1 MLIKKKVVKK
11 LVALSVAMSMFCAA
25 IPCYADEDYMVE
37 EDISSLVTSND
48 NLKCIKA
55 NENEVGYSTKVSEN
69 MEYSCTFD
77 MDNLRFC
84 FVETVSNSNGK
95 AIEQKKTYTN
105 AIITENGGL
114 DPCIKLSGNTYMLSD
129 FKNNGTLTNRGG
141 VMSGLIKAVNVYLS
155 VADTAEKIKAV
166 SNYKYNRK
174 LESKGKGV
182 GKGCYVTN
190 QSETETKNKRSGNY
204 RFGFTKFKNV
214 GCEVAAVYNAM
225 ISLGRPERLSQTIYC
240 FEAWSIEFASGWG
253 KLGSNPLE
261 ISRYLKKKKVSYK
274 KYTSFSS
281 LKKAVAKRN
290 KCRIIMST
298 WNKPI
303 TDGLHT
309 FFVYKAN
316 KNLFKSYN
324 WGYDFNPINKN
335 ILDEFNN
342 GSGFIVGYLV
352 WK

>member
-1 MLIKKKVVKK
+1 
-11 LVALSVAMSMFCAA
+11 MFCDVM
-25 IPCYADEDYMVE
+25 PCYADEDYMVE
-37 EDISSLVTSND
+37 EDILSLVTSND

-55 NENEVGYSTKVSEN
+55 NENEVGYSTKVSDN
-69 MEYSCTFD
+69 IEYSCTFD

-95 AIEQKKTYTN
+95 VIKQKKTYTN

-114 DPCIKLSGNTYMLSD
+114 DACIKLSGNTYMLSD
-129 FKNNGTLTNRGG
+129 FKDNGTLTNRGG
-141 VMSGLIKAVNVYLS
+141 VMSGLIKAVSVYLS

-190 QSETETKNKRSGNY
+190 QEDTITKNYRSGNY
-204 RFGFTKFKNV
+204 RFGFTKFAYV

-274 KYTSFSS
+274 KYTSFSA
-281 LKKAVAKRN
+281 LKKAAEKKN

-309 FFVYKAN
+309 FYVYKN
-316 KNLFKSYN
+316 SKNSYRSYN
-324 WGYDFNPINKN
+324 WEYHWTYKWNNR
-335 ILDEFNN
+335 LDAVNN
-342 GSGFIVGYLV
+342 GSGFIAGYVV
-352 WK
+352 WN